1 MIAAVYPLSHGIFL
15 YMQLRSPSQS
25 RLRRA
30 SSPKGRAKGRA
41 LPARCTEIFGPGFGG
56 AVDKMGRVR
65 YTIDE
70 KGTTSKAVPQSELR
84 DNRCFGVLAV
94 ISYYLPVKQRQ

>member
-1 MIAAVYPLSHGIFL
+1 MQQSWHFSPVCHCKRPL
-15 YMQLRSPSQS
+15 
-25 RLRRA
+25 RLALLA
-30 SSPKGRAKGRA
+30 SSPKGGAKGRA
-41 LPARCTEIFGPGFGG
+41 LPARCTEIFAPGFGG
-56 AVDKMGRVR
+56 AVDKTGWVR

>member
-1 MIAAVYPLSHGIFL
+1 MMVVCRFLLSGDVVS
-15 YMQLRSPSQS
+15 MRW
-25 RLRRA
+25 A
-30 SSPKGRAKGRA
+30 G
-41 LPARCTEIFGPGFGG
+41 LPARCTEIFAPGFGG
-56 AVDKMGRVR
+56 AVDKTGWVR

>member
-1 MIAAVYPLSHGIFL
+1 MTCDEVCPGVCFL
-15 YMQLRSPSQS
+15 
-25 RLRRA
+25 
-30 SSPKGRAKGRA
+30 GND
-41 LPARCTEIFGPGFGG
+41 FGG
-56 AVDKMGRVR
+56 AVDKTGWVR

>member
-1 MIAAVYPLSHGIFL
+1 MLGKYCQNAP
-15 YMQLRSPSQS
+15 QNKNR
-25 RLRRA
+25 
-30 SSPKGRAKGRA
+30 
-41 LPARCTEIFGPGFGG
+41 PAEGG
-56 AVDKMGRVR
+56 AVDKTGWVR

>member
-1 MIAAVYPLSHGIFL
+1 MTHD
-15 YMQLRSPSQS
+15 
-25 RLRRA
+25 
-30 SSPKGRAKGRA
+30 GRVPVFVFRGVISMRWAG
-41 LPARCTEIFGPGFGG
+41 LPARRTEIFAPGFGG
-56 AVDKMGRVR
+56 TVDKMGWVR